1 MKMKMKMPLLLA
13 KSSSK
18 CGGEVRSSTFTK
30 FETSLTHDKIDLLKK
45 ETMNT
50 ELVAQ
55 HFISVM
61 GCGHQTTILESV

>member
-1 MKMKMKMPLLLA
+1 MKMPLSLA
-13 KSSSK
+13 KISSK
-18 CGGEVRSSTFTK
+18 CGVKVSSSTFTE

-55 HFISVM
+55 CFIAVM
-61 GCGHQTTILESV
+61 SCGHPTTILESA